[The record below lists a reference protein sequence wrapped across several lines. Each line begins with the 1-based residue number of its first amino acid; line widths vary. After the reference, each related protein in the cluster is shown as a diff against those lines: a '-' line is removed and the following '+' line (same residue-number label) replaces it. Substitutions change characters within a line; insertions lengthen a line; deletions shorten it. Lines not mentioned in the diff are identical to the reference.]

1 MLIDR
6 ADRVINVC
14 EMKFAQGEFSIDKDY
29 DEKLRNKIVTVT
41 EQTKRRKN
49 PQMTLVTTYGLK
61 NSIYSGRFQ
70 KVITLDDLF
79 AF

>member
-14 EMKFAQGEFSIDKDY
+14 EMKFTQGQFSIDKDY
-29 DEKLRNKIVTVT
+29 DEKIRNKIAAVT
-41 EQTKRRKN
+41 ELTGGKRN

-61 NSIYSGRFQ
+61 NNMYSGRIQ
-70 KVITLDDLF
+70 KVVLMDDLF
-79 AF
+79 VN

>member
-1 MLIDR
+1 M
-6 ADRVINVC
+6 C
-14 EMKFAQGEFSIDKDY
+14 KGEFSIDKDY
-29 DEKLRNKIVTVT
+29 DEKLRNKIIAIP

-61 NSIYSGRFQ
+61 NGIYSGRFQ
-70 KVITLDDLF
+70 KVVTLDDLF